1 MASDLDEAVSFSWSD
16 SLRALVAPCLSCL
29 GTSRPAHTLPTHDSS
44 TPHLETLLADARSA
58 HSSSSLADGETLS
71 LHSSIGDAA
80 RRQRR
85 RRGFGLGAAKHI
97 SLWGWDLFGKPRGAI
112 RLPEDGDEDSSQ
124 QRIRRAPTHS
134 SSTLSSDAIADAAP
148 LDPGAIASHVNTLTA
163 AEEEARAKAERKA
176 RRRERKAAKAAAL
189 ALVQGDRDAGAF
201 EGFQG
206 SGSDSGTPQTPF
218 DPMLSPPLTSTGNP
232 LAELQMQSERE
243 REREDE
249 EMGDF
254 GAAAYVRPRPRPS
267 AGSGS
272 GSHSQ
277 SHSSGSR
284 SRPRGHSHS
293 ISQSQLSSQD
303 GVQYSHHYVSQQPQA
318 GALHPTA
325 PPKVKSK
332 KRRDSK
338 SASSH
343 SSHSHSSSRSYTFS
357 QPTQDSASLASPP
370 APPSLA
376 IHIEEQ
382 ASPFEGFPDD
392 LHLGFPAR
400 GFAPVES
407 TKADFP
413 SPGLG
418 GGSGFPSTGFG
429 GVKRDAGAF
438 LARRGDDL

>member
-16 SLRALVAPCLSCL
+16 SFRALVAPCLSCL

-58 HSSSSLADGETLS
+58 HSSSSLTDGETLS

-112 RLPEDGDEDSSQ
+112 RLPEDGDEDSDQ

-134 SSTLSSDAIADAAP
+134 SSTLSSDAISDAAP
-148 LDPGAIASHVNTLTA
+148 LDPGAIASHVHTFTA

-189 ALVQGDRDAGAF
+189 ALAQGDRDADAF

-206 SGSDSGTPQTPF
+206 SGSGSGTPQTPF

-232 LAELQMQSERE
+232 LADMQMQSERERE

-254 GAAAYVRPRPRPS
+254 GAAAYVRPRPR
-267 AGSGS
+267 ASGPA
-272 GSHSQ
+272 
-277 SHSSGSR
+277 R
-284 SRPRGHSHS
+284 VRADTPTPF
-293 ISQSQLSSQD
+293 SQSQLSSQD
-303 GVQYSHHYVSQQPQA
+303 GVQYSQHYVSQQPQA

-325 PPKVKSK
+325 PPKLNSK
-332 KRRDSK
+332 KRRDRK

-400 GFAPVES
+400 GFMSVENS
-407 TKADFP
+407 KADFP

-418 GGSGFPSTGFG
+418 GSSGFPSTGFG